1 MDKNMNCF
9 GTIIR
14 KARESNQLTID
25 ELASKVEISLRYMQ
39 KIENEKKI
47 PSYAIIK
54 RLVVALSL
62 DANQLFYDNEEH
74 NDESL
79 EMGIVLNKIK
89 KCDKHNFN
97 VIKATLFAL
106 LENDN

>member
-1 MDKNMNCF
+1 MDKNTNSF

-25 ELASKVEISLRYMQ
+25 ELADKVQISLRYMQ

-47 PSYAIIK
+47 PSYAVIK
-54 RLVVALSL
+54 RLVVTLSL
-62 DANQLFYDNEEH
+62 DANQLFYNNEEY
-74 NDESL
+74 DEENL
-79 EMGIVLNKIK
+79 ELGIVLNKIK
-89 KCDKHNFN
+89 NCNKHDFK

-106 LENDN
+106 LDHDN